1 MTDEPTPMDTA
12 QGTLPDAL
20 LTLTASL
27 AQHTHDTV
35 AGQRMADG
43 WSAGPQ
49 GEVSPQQPPCLVSY
63 DALPAAEQGY
73 ERQAVLETLKSLVAR
88 GYRIVAPDAP
98 AQGPATTPD
107 VGVGPHALEARL
119 AQLQRLQGQPEEF
132 RLLLDLWNTRQAEP
146 SLWQHAPDLYRH
158 LGQRFLMLGAAVQAH
173 EVARAALDHVTPLPD
188 GRTHTPW
195 AEDVALRQIYGLAL
209 ARTENPAQA
218 QEVLG
223 ALRAAG
229 HTDEETLG
237 MLART
242 WKDLALLAMEE
253 ADAALRQHCWR
264 EARVLYE
271 EAYQRTGGYWSG
283 INLAT
288 LARLGG
294 NDQQARAV
302 AQEVQAQCHA
312 ELTRGGDQG
321 PNAYWLWA
329 TLGEA
334 ALVLGDIRDAGAGHF
349 YRQAHQMAPHDLGS
363 HLTTRR
369 NAYWLLRWAWHAD
382 VARLDRW
389 LPLPTVDGVQT
400 T

>member
-1 MTDEPTPMDTA
+1 MGA
-12 QGTLPDAL
+12 
-20 LTLTASL
+20 
-27 AQHTHDTV
+27 
-35 AGQRMADG
+35 
-43 WSAGPQ
+43 
-49 GEVSPQQPPCLVSY
+49 
-63 DALPAAEQGY
+63 
-73 ERQAVLETLKSLVAR
+73 
-88 GYRIVAPDAP
+88 
-98 AQGPATTPD
+98 
-107 VGVGPHALEARL
+107 GPHALEARL

-173 EVARAALDHVTPLPD
+173 EVARTALDHMTPLPD
-188 GRTHTPW
+188 GHTHTPW

-229 HTDEETLG
+229 HIDEETLG

-253 ADAALRQHCWR
+253 RMRRSASTAGVKRVCSMKKPTSGPGATGRGSTWPPSPGSGVTISRRVRSPRRCRRSVTPSGPGAA
-264 EARVLYE
+264 
-271 EAYQRTGGYWSG
+271 T
-283 INLAT
+283 
-288 LARLGG
+288 
-294 NDQQARAV
+294 RA
-302 AQEVQAQCHA
+302 
-312 ELTRGGDQG
+312 

-334 ALVLGDIRDAGAGHF
+334 ALVLGDIRDVGAGHF
-349 YRQAHQMAPHDLGS
+349 YQQAHQVAPHDLGS